1 VKYVAPK
8 PFGRRRTIVSG
19 ISKFRLGTPP
29 DFA

>member
-19 ISKFRLGTPP
+19 ISKFRLGTP
-29 DFA
+29 